1 VRRAH
6 RPILAYT
13 SSAVQYAAMPDY
25 RRAQLKGGTYF
36 FTLTSFKRR
45 PILTDEHFR
54 FALRQA
60 ILRVKTTMPFESIA
74 WVLLPDHLH
83 TIWQLP
89 EGDTNFSTRWS
100 MIKRSVTQQCKD
112 LLPRP
117 QNLSRQTRR
126 EGTLWQ
132 RRFWEHLIRDELDL
146 QRHIDYIHYNP
157 VKHGYVSKVTDWPY
171 STFHRYV
178 QDSIYPKHWASAED
192 LQTDKFGE

>member
-1 VRRAH
+1 
-6 RPILAYT
+6 
-13 SSAVQYAAMPDY
+13 MPDY